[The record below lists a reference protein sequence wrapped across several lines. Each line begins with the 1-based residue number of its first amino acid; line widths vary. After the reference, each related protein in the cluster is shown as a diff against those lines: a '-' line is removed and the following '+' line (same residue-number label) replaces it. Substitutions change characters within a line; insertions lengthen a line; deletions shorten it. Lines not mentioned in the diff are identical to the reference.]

1 MNFKTWL
8 NANETVMGSDGVR
21 DNQAVQTN
29 QAADTAAK
37 SILGSPSFAPVQT
50 KLIQSGGSPSSQQKQ
65 LVDFTTKGF
74 KSLVP
79 SQVQPLT
86 SPPQVAFNIQNTL
99 GLKTNMKQPQ
109 FMKRMSK

>member
-8 NANETVMGSDGVR
+8 NAETVMGSDGVR
-21 DNQAVQTN
+21 DNQSVQTQQAGD
-29 QAADTAAK
+29 QAAK
-37 SILGSPSFAPVQT
+37 QILASPSFAP
-50 KLIQSGGSPSSQQKQ
+50 IQSKLMGSNGSPSAQQKQ

-74 KSLVP
+74 KNIVSP
-79 SQVQPLT
+79 QIAPLT
-86 SPPQVAFNIQNTL
+86 SPPNVAFNIQNSL